1 MLQKICGVLK
11 LSDEEENTKY
21 DKKTLNIR
29 LETHIHGTDTVY
41 LNLPKIFCNKFG
53 ITGEEGEEVSLIIH
67 QVIKNYKARDL
78 CDIKFKK

>member
-1 MLQKICGVLK
+1 
-11 LSDEEENTKY
+11 
-21 DKKTLNIR
+21 
-29 LETHIHGTDTVY
+29 